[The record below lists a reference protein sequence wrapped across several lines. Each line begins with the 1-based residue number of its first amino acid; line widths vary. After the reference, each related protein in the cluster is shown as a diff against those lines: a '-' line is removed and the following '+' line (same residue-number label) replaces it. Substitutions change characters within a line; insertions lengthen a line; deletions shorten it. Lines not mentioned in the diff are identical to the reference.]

1 MSEGELLTLAWA
13 VVIAFAIILYV
24 ILDGFDLGLGIL
36 FPLAPSHAD
45 RDTMMNSIAP
55 VWDGNE
61 TWLVL
66 GGVSLLAAFPLAYA
80 VILPATYIPILMMV
94 MALVL
99 RGVAF
104 EFRFKAERSRFLWDA
119 AFTGG
124 STLAALGQGLVL
136 GAFIQGFPVENGRYA
151 GGAFG
156 WLTPFSL
163 MTGIGLVFGYALLGA
178 TWLIWKTDGSLQ
190 AWSRRAARP
199 ALLAVLALI
208 GIVSLWTPLAHPMIA
223 ERWFAWP
230 NLLYLSPVPL
240 VTAALALLT
249 WRTIASD
256 SDRLPFAGA
265 VGLFLLSFLGL
276 GISLW
281 PYAVPPHITIWQAAA
296 QPESQLFMLVG
307 VLILIP
313 LILAY
318 TGYSYWV
325 FRGKVRSDHYH
336 H

>member
-1 MSEGELLTLAWA
+1 VSEAELLTLVWA
-13 VVIAFAIILYV
+13 VVIALAIALYV

-36 FPLAPSHAD
+36 FPLAPSDAD
-45 RDTMMNSIAP
+45 RDAMMNSIAP

-66 GGVSLLAAFPLAYA
+66 GGISLLAAFPLAYA
-80 VILPATYIPILMMV
+80 VILPAAYIPILMMV

-104 EFRFKAERSRFLWDA
+104 EFRFKAGRSRFVWDA
-119 AFTGG
+119 AFAGG

-136 GAFIQGFPVENGRYA
+136 GAFIQGFPVEGGRYA

-163 MTGIGLVFGYALLGA
+163 MTGAGLVCGYALLGA
-178 TWLIWKTDGSLQ
+178 TWLIWKTDGTLQ
-190 AWSRRAARP
+190 KWSRRAARP
-199 ALLAVLALI
+199 ALLAVLAFI

-249 WRTIASD
+249 WRTIGGD
-256 SDRLPFAGA
+256 YDRLPFAGT

-281 PYAVPPHITIWQAAA
+281 PYAVPPRITIWEAAA
-296 QPESQLFMLVG
+296 QPASQLFMLVG